1 MRKLKTLNE
10 FMDGFKIN
18 NESKLNIESVEKS
31 IELVNKIIKTREL
44 LNLSQR
50 ELAKISGIK
59 QPALARIESFK
70 TIPKITT
77 LIKIAECLH
86 LSIQALN
93 EREKSIIESSAKE
106 EICNIYTIYYKNME
120 GSYGS
125 KNQKYV
131 NCN

>member
-77 LIKIAECLH
+77 LIKIA
-86 LSIQALN
+86 
-93 EREKSIIESSAKE
+93 
-106 EICNIYTIYYKNME
+106 
-120 GSYGS
+120 
-125 KNQKYV
+125 
-131 NCN
+131 